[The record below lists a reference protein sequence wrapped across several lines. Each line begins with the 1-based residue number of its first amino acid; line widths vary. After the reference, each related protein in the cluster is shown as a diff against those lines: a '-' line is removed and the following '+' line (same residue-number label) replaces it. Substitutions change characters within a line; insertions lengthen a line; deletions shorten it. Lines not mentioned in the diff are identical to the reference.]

1 MRDGVDPTIG
11 SSRSPEC
18 QANERKGMTM
28 SSKKSK
34 ARASYQSPG
43 VYAEEVRPIEAVG
56 TSIAAFVGLAP
67 VNPKRAV
74 AVLLV
79 AAVVVWAVRS
89 RLS

>member
-1 MRDGVDPTIG
+1 
-11 SSRSPEC
+11 
-18 QANERKGMTM
+18 MTSKK

-34 ARASYQSPG
+34 THGSYQSPG
-43 VYAEEVRPIEAVG
+43 VYVEEVSSGARPIQAVG

-79 AAVVVWAVRS
+79 AS
-89 RLS
+89 RGGVGGPQSALLSTQRAPAL